1 MPFLSCWCE
10 VDFTPS
16 SHVLYSHPF
25 GPVHTIDLYKP
36 CYCSAKITFT
46 AKKVCS
52 PVRKTNCEQ
61 WKTYYFRN
69 IFEIF
74 SVFFLTLTERLTHGK
89 HFVFW
94 QTFCFTVVNTL
105 FTGGLRN
112 IVFTEVF
119 HHRTRV
125 FSHFP
130 GQQIHV
136 NARKRLV
143 LGCSPIA

>member
-1 MPFLSCWCE
+1 MRLISLLLRTFC
-10 VDFTPS
+10 TPIRS
-16 SHVLYSHPF
+16 DRYIRLTCINHVTVQPKLRSRQKKCVHQF
-25 GPVHTIDLYKP
+25 GKR
-36 CYCSAKITFT
+36 T
-46 AKKVCS
+46 ANNEK
-52 PVRKTNCEQ
+52 RI
-61 WKTYYFRN
+61 

-74 SVFFLTLTERLTHGK
+74 SGFFLTLTERLTHGK
-89 HFVFW
+89 QFVFW

-112 IVFTEVF
+112 IVFTGVF